1 MTTSLRSNR
10 NFWILLSGQAIS
22 FIGNQLQ
29 FFAVPLI
36 VLAYTHST
44 GQAGLVLALG
54 TGAYLSFGLIS
65 GALADRW
72 DRKATMIWCE
82 IARAIIVGTLSVA
95 MWIDHLTLVQLYL
108 VAIAS
113 SAIAT
118 LFEAADAASLPNL
131 VSKDQLTPAL
141 SYTQT
146 VTNFIR
152 IFGAV
157 IAGTLY
163 GLGHSVPF
171 TINAVSFL
179 LSALS
184 LRLITVRFSS
194 SDREPNPA
202 PQSLLGDIKTGLQWV
217 WRQSA
222 IRALMLITAGD
233 SLRYGAGYLVIIVL
247 AQHRGATPSQ
257 IGLLF
262 SGAAVGA
269 MLGAVAA
276 QRAAAR
282 FRVGHIAVAM
292 LVVEAVMFPLYA
304 LAPNVLLLGIVA
316 AAESLVAP
324 IYSVAL
330 TAYRMAITPDELRG
344 RSGNALSMVTV
355 GAMSLGA
362 LLSGVMISAAG
373 VYGTVWILSGWLA
386 ILAVV
391 ALSTRAIREAATE
404 EQPQDVAVAEANVV
418 PVSAGL
424 IPVDNDLMPVDGD
437 RNPVD
442 NKLMPVDSDR
452 LPLDHHR
459 TAVETDR
466 ERR

>member
-22 FIGNQLQ
+22 FVGNQLQ

-54 TGAYLSFGLIS
+54 TGAYLSFGLVS

-72 DRKATMIWCE
+72 DRKKTMIWCE
-82 IARAIIVGTLSVA
+82 VARAVIVGTLSVA
-95 MWIDHLTLVQLYL
+95 IWVDHLTLVQLYL
-108 VAIAS
+108 VAITS

-131 VSKDQLTPAL
+131 VTKEQLTPAL

-171 TINAVSFL
+171 TINAVSFV
-179 LSALS
+179 LSAMS
-184 LRLITVRFSS
+184 LRLITVRFSQ
-194 SDREPNPA
+194 DREPNPA
-202 PQSLLGDIKTGLQWV
+202 PQSLLGDIKVGLQWV
-217 WRQSA
+217 WRQRA

-247 AQHRGATPSQ
+247 AQHRGATPTQ

-269 MLGAVAA
+269 MLGAVVA

-292 LVVEAVMFPLYA
+292 LIVEALMFPLYA
-304 LAPNVLLLGIVA
+304 LAPSVLLLGIVA

-386 ILAVV
+386 ILAVI
-391 ALSTRAIREAATE
+391 AFSTRAIREAATDE
-404 EQPQDVAVAEANVV
+404 EPEDVALAEANVV
-418 PVSAGL
+418 PVSAGS
-424 IPVDNDLMPVDGD
+424 IPVDNDLIPGEHD
-437 RNPVD
+437 
-442 NKLMPVDSDR
+442 LMGSHDR
-452 LPLDHHR
+452 LPVDPDR
-459 TAVETDR
+459 MAAEADR